1 MQGKLRDI
9 DKAVRDGDAP
19 AVNSLVGDIEAE
31 LDQARQQDE
40 LSEPG
45 ASALEEPLA
54 RLGEAADAFQALSD
68 WSNRYG
74 PAMDSALLTIGL
86 PISLAVIMF
95 GLGLSLTPAD
105 FRRVGQSPKAVGIA
119 LVCQLLVLPLVA
131 FGLVTLFDLPPLLAV
146 GFMILAA
153 SPGGTTA
160 NLYSHLFRGDV
171 ALNITLTAI
180 NSVIAIITLP
190 VLTNFAIS
198 HFIDDSSR
206 VGLQYDKLLQVF
218 AIVVVPVVIGM
229 LVRRRSPRFADR
241 MDRPVRIA
249 SAVLLLLVVLGAML
263 SERDNIADYFAEV
276 GLIAALFCVLSLGV
290 GYVVPRALGLTE
302 DQAVACGFE
311 IGIHNSTLA
320 IAMALTVIGNAQMS
334 VPSAVYG
341 VLMFPI
347 AAIFGMVVRNRGV
360 LRDSDEPRSV
370 TQRTP

>member
-1 MQGKLRDI
+1 
-9 DKAVRDGDAP
+9 
-19 AVNSLVGDIEAE
+19 
-31 LDQARQQDE
+31 
-40 LSEPG
+40 
-45 ASALEEPLA
+45 
-54 RLGEAADAFQALSD
+54 
-68 WSNRYG
+68 
-74 PAMDSALLTIGL
+74 MDSALISVGL
-86 PISLAVIMF
+86 PIALAVIMF

-105 FRRVGQSPKAVGIA
+105 FRRVGQSPKAVAIA
-119 LVCQLLVLPLVA
+119 LACQLLLLPLVA
-131 FGLVTLFDLPPLLAV
+131 FGLVKLFDLSPLLAV

-290 GYVVPRALGLTE
+290 GYVVPRALGLSE
-302 DQAVACGFE
+302 DQAVASGFE

-320 IAMALTVIGNAQMS
+320 IAMALTVIGNTQMS
-334 VPSAVYG
+334 IPAAVYG

-347 AAIFGMVVRNRGV
+347 AAVFGVVVRNRAVAGAT
-360 LRDSDEPRSV
+360 DEKRSLD
-370 TQRTP
+370 QRSR